1 MKMKALNSKIFIA
14 VFVCWFCLLGVPPA
28 LSDDPDRGN
37 LAMIVEKPSKAKIIA
52 DLSVLYDQDISNSEK
67 EMVYMG
73 GVFEVKFREFEVL
86 FGKLESKKLNL
97 KLTALHL
104 EYFTKGGEIF
114 VLIDVSDQE
123 NPKGLWWDFVYDVA
137 CFDPSVIEKLND
149 RYDDLN
155 IKKNL
160 KDFVLFNNQKCK
172 VISESYN

>member
-1 MKMKALNSKIFIA
+1 MKALNSKIFIA

-28 LSDDPDRGN
+28 LSDNPDRGN
-37 LAMIVEKPSKAKIIA
+37 LAMIVGKPSKAKIIA

-73 GVFEVKFREFEVL
+73 GVFEVKFREFKVL

-123 NPKGLWWDFVYDVA
+123 NPKGLWWDFVYDVV
-137 CFDPSVIEKLND
+137 CFSQGDIEQLDEKYEKLNIEENLED
-149 RYDDLN
+149 FTALRN
-155 IKKNL
+155 QRCKIFWEKIK
-160 KDFVLFNNQKCK
+160 
-172 VISESYN
+172 